1 MSAKRAFPLA
11 GIAAT
16 VVVILY
22 AVGFSSNK
30 TKHQNVDPIS
40 AFQSVPAN
48 RCPDTID
55 AGAVLLAMK
64 AQLDTFKIVQYKE
77 IQEAKKANTPG
88 GFFRPVM
95 TRDFALAAD
104 GRFHFTR
111 VTYSLT
117 RKGKTTQAQQ
127 VCINNGEIHARYD
140 DDGVTLEPLDAVFYL
155 NSTLVESYK
164 FRTIMDHLRESTFE
178 PGDLVGCKD
187 YEGQQVIG
195 FRRKLP
201 DQDHGIVSNR
211 AIEVWVGAE
220 SNLPVLVIITHVR
233 TERMRRIPEARRRG
247 PDVIVREFRLVMHDI
262 RWNPDIKD
270 QVFEIKLRPGATVND
285 PFHIAYRLGKS
296 SSQGRNSGS

>member
-1 MSAKRAFPLA
+1 MSARRAFPLA
-11 GIAAT
+11 AIAAT
-16 VVVILY
+16 VIFILY
-22 AVGFSSNK
+22 AASFSSSK
-30 TKHQNVDPIS
+30 TKQQNVDPIS

-48 RCPDTID
+48 PCLDTID

-77 IQEAKKANTPG
+77 IQEAKNADSPG
-88 GFFRPVM
+88 ESLRPIM
-95 TRDFALAAD
+95 TRDFTLAAD
-104 GRFHFTR
+104 GRFHFKR
-111 VTYSLT
+111 VIYSLT
-117 RKGKTTQAQQ
+117 RKGTTRQTQQ

-140 DDGVTLEPLDAVFYL
+140 DRGVALEPLDMVFYL
-155 NSTLVESYK
+155 KSGSIESYN

-178 PGDLVGCKD
+178 PGDLVGCKE

-195 FRRKLP
+195 FRRRLR

-220 SNLPVLVIITHVR
+220 SNLPVLVIITHIR
-233 TERMRRIPEARRRG
+233 TEHMVYIPEAPHQG

-270 QVFEIKLRPGATVND
+270 QVFEIKLRPGDTVKD
-285 PFHIAYRLGKS
+285 PFHISYRLGKS
-296 SSQGRNSGS
+296 SSPGDKPD